1 MYIKILCRVAL
12 THAQDNPVGNPAVVR
27 LDAAGVARLYDITN
41 EAIEKIKTEMK
52 AQRIAD
58 THGGKILIM
67 MIIMMICLSPTA
79 IGWKTVK
86 EYEMPELAENEDDAK
101 AIRAAVARAKR
112 TKDAWGF
119 GKKRGNGGFGRRRGG
134 GYGAGGYGGYG
145 GAVYAQPPPPGV
157 FPVAPPPAQYMP
169 APPAARGRGGGMAPR
184 GPPRACYRCGH
195 LGHLQDFCP
204 NGPPRI

>member
-1 MYIKILCRVAL
+1 M

-134 GYGAGGYGGYG
+134 GLWSWWLRGLWRSCLRAASPAWSFPCGSSS
-145 GAVYAQPPPPGV
+145 GAVHAGAAGCERKGRGHGSKGTAARLLQMWAPRPPPG
-157 FPVAPPPAQYMP
+157 FLPQR
-169 APPAARGRGGGMAPR
+169 AA
-184 GPPRACYRCGH
+184 
-195 LGHLQDFCP
+195 
-204 NGPPRI
+204 